1 MSNRF
6 LDGQMSGLVENF
18 NIGIYSD
25 TITGDKCQTLHN
37 GTTDWAWPIRVT
49 FNDLDDILR
58 SERYLRGLTKKKK
71 KMLLPDEAETLYDCQ
86 VSRVYNS
93 NFHLCT
99 YPR

>member
-71 KMLLPDEAETLYDCQ
+71 KNAITRW
-86 VSRVYNS
+86 SW
-93 NFHLCT
+93 NFVWLSSKSSI
-99 YPR
+99 